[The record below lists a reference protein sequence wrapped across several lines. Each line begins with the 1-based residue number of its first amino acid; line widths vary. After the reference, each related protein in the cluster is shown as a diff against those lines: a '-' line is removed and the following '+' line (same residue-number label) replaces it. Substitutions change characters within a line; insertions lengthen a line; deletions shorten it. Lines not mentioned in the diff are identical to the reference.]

1 VTLAL
6 RVKAAHVRSL
16 PLTDA
21 VINTVD
27 PDIAKIHRL
36 VRRALHPAD
45 TAPSTPTPSTTAGG
59 SPTPKPSPS
68 PEQGGQPVDVNQV
81 C

>member
-1 VTLAL
+1 
-6 RVKAAHVRSL
+6 VRSL

-21 VINTVD
+21 VINTAN

-36 VRRALHPAD
+36 VKRALE
-45 TAPSTPTPSTTAGG
+45 TAGN
-59 SPTPKPSPS
+59 PSPS
-68 PEQGGQPVDVNQV
+68 PSASKSGSGKSPADQGTAVDVNEV